1 MVGAL
6 HYCNVARS
14 TCKYCCLS
22 SAFGCFLSPLLMTNK
37 KKKKDREKEKERE
50 RANKKAVAIS
60 FSSTAA
66 GFSFCQAH

>member
-1 MVGAL
+1 MVGAP
-6 HYCNVARS
+6 HYRSVSRS

-37 KKKKDREKEKERE
+37 KKKDREKEKERE
-50 RANKKAVAIS
+50 RANKKAIAIS